1 MVGVNAVK
9 NEILKLLP
17 PCIRYIINQI
27 DIDYNSLIELR
38 FRICEPLILVFTQGE
53 YFVQNCGG
61 LTLDRKKAYRVT
73 ADDIRGIIDAVT
85 DYSLYAYEDEVRQ
98 GFVTVCGGHRVGVA
112 GQVVLEHGRVRNV
125 KHISFINIRV
135 SHQIKGCA
143 TCLLPYVIKD
153 GRLLHT
159 LIISPPGCGK
169 TTILRDLVRLISDG
183 NSYCRGMNVGVVD
196 ERSELAACYMG
207 IPQNDVGLRTDIL
220 DGCPKAEGM
229 LMLLRSMSPK
239 VIAVDEIGSRED
251 IDAISYVINCGC
263 GILAT
268 IHGDS
273 IDDIRTRPVLRKLVE
288 EKCLNVTSCLDEV
301 RASERWSRSLTRGEM
316 SYTLVRCRLQT
327 DWNHLCAWWLCD
339 NGNLARD
346 GNSQACKGNA
356 GIRPRA
362 FRCHGGASVSE
373 RYSGTGICP
382 CCKKMPPAICR
393 VAVRAFTGT
402 HGGAAETGIFLYG
415 SGCRF

>member
-1 MVGVNAVK
+1 M
-9 NEILKLLP
+9 
-17 PCIRYIINQI
+17 
-27 DIDYNSLIELR
+27 
-38 FRICEPLILVFTQGE
+38 
-53 YFVQNCGG
+53 
-61 LTLDRKKAYRVT
+61 
-73 ADDIRGIIDAVT
+73 
-85 DYSLYAYEDEVRQ
+85 
-98 GFVTVCGGHRVGVA
+98 TVCGGHRVGVA

-273 IDDIRTRPVLRKLVE
+273 IDDIRTRPVLRSWSRRR
-288 EKCLNVTSCLDEV
+288 CLNVTSYLDGAQE
-301 RASERWSRSLTRGEM
+301 SERLNRSLTRGVM
-316 SYTLVRCRLQT
+316 SYTLVHCRLQI
-327 DWNHLCAWWLCD
+327 DRNHLCAWRLRGYGD
-339 NGNLARD
+339 SSRD
-346 GNSQACKGNA
+346 GNPPSREGNA
-356 GIRPRA
+356 GICTCA

>member
-220 DGCPKAEGM
+220 DG
-229 LMLLRSMSPK
+229 
-239 VIAVDEIGSRED
+239 
-251 IDAISYVINCGC
+251 
-263 GILAT
+263 
-268 IHGDS
+268 
-273 IDDIRTRPVLRKLVE
+273 
-288 EKCLNVTSCLDEV
+288 
-301 RASERWSRSLTRGEM
+301 
-316 SYTLVRCRLQT
+316 
-327 DWNHLCAWWLCD
+327 
-339 NGNLARD
+339 
-346 GNSQACKGNA
+346 
-356 GIRPRA
+356 
-362 FRCHGGASVSE
+362 
-373 RYSGTGICP
+373 
-382 CCKKMPPAICR
+382 
-393 VAVRAFTGT
+393 
-402 HGGAAETGIFLYG
+402 
-415 SGCRF
+415 

>member
-143 TCLLPYVIKD
+143 TCLLPYVIMVN
-153 GRLLHT
+153 
-159 LIISPPGCGK
+159 IWEP
-169 TTILRDLVRLISDG
+169 DL
-183 NSYCRGMNVGVVD
+183 
-196 ERSELAACYMG
+196 
-207 IPQNDVGLRTDIL
+207 
-220 DGCPKAEGM
+220 
-229 LMLLRSMSPK
+229 
-239 VIAVDEIGSRED
+239 
-251 IDAISYVINCGC
+251 
-263 GILAT
+263 
-268 IHGDS
+268 
-273 IDDIRTRPVLRKLVE
+273 
-288 EKCLNVTSCLDEV
+288 
-301 RASERWSRSLTRGEM
+301 
-316 SYTLVRCRLQT
+316 
-327 DWNHLCAWWLCD
+327 
-339 NGNLARD
+339 
-346 GNSQACKGNA
+346 
-356 GIRPRA
+356 
-362 FRCHGGASVSE
+362 
-373 RYSGTGICP
+373 
-382 CCKKMPPAICR
+382 
-393 VAVRAFTGT
+393 
-402 HGGAAETGIFLYG
+402 
-415 SGCRF
+415 